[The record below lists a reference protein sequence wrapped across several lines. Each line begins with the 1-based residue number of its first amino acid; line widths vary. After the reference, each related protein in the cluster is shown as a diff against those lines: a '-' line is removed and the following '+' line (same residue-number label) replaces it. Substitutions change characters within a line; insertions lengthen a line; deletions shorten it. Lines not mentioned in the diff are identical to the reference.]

1 MKRII
6 LLSTLTLSTLSIRA
20 QNSNEQ
26 EFSFNN
32 LQTNVN
38 YNLSN
43 IDINQVNIQNRG
55 RSSSAL
61 NNLGNSNNTNKPK
74 NTVQQKTTKPKLQ
87 VQVINN
93 PVNNINVNRGNDLDV
108 NDNLNNVVQ
117 TNSTYINVN
126 SNPVAENKNI
136 VVNKPVVKEYEG
148 LDFKPSGLS
157 GRDYSNGGKLK
168 KGEKNIYK
176 PTAAKHKTSIHKRKP
191 SFKKVKYRTSKCAKW

>member
-6 LLSTLTLSTLSIRA
+6 LLSTLTLSILYTRA
-20 QNSNEQ
+20 QNLNEQ

-32 LQTNVN
+32 VQANVS
-38 YNLSN
+38 YTLSN
-43 IDINQVNIQNRG
+43 IDNNQINTQTRG
-55 RSSSAL
+55 RGSSAL
-61 NNLGNSNNTNKPK
+61 SNLGNFNNINKPK
-74 NTVQQKTTKPKLQ
+74 NNAQQKTTKPKLQ
-87 VQVINN
+87 VQVVNS
-93 PVNNINVNRGNDLDV
+93 PVNNTNVNQGNLFDA
-108 NDNLNNVVQ
+108 NDNVGNVVQ

-176 PTAAKHKTSIHKRKP
+176 PTAAKHKTTIHKRKP